1 MTARRP
7 LQVRAEDGGQ
17 MGGLATT
24 ALVRIS
30 VGDENDNP
38 PRMQEEGRTG
48 FRIPDNLR
56 KGEDTK
62 KITHRRQLKNLCRLH
77 RTDTSCRR

>member
-1 MTARRP
+1 MTTRRP
-7 LQVRAEDGGQ
+7 VQVRAEDGGQ

-24 ALVRIS
+24 ALVRIT

-38 PRMQEEGRTG
+38 PRILQEKKGRTE

-56 KGEDTK
+56 KGMTQ
-62 KITHRRQLKNLCRLH
+62 RSYLLLKCAAC
-77 RTDTSCRR
+77 TE

>member
-1 MTARRP
+1 MTTRRP

-24 ALVRIS
+24 ALVRIT

-38 PRMQEEGRTG
+38 PRILQEKKGRTE

-56 KGEDTK
+56 KGETQRK
-62 KITHRRQLKNLCRLH
+62 
-77 RTDTSCRR
+77 

>member
-1 MTARRP
+1 MTNRWP

-17 MGGLATT
+17 MGRLATT

-38 PRMQEEGRTG
+38 PRILQEKEGRTE

-56 KGEDTK
+56 KGEKWNTK
-62 KITHRRQLKNLCRLH
+62 KITYTQKSLQIAQNW
-77 RTDTSCRR
+77 

>member
-1 MTARRP
+1 MTTQP

-17 MGGLATT
+17 MGGLAST
-24 ALVRIS
+24 ALVRIT

-38 PRMQEEGRTG
+38 PRILLQEEGRTE

-62 KITHRRQLKNLCRLH
+62 IITHRRQLKNLCRLH
-77 RTDTSCRR
+77 RTVT

>member
-1 MTARRP
+1 
-7 LQVRAEDGGQ
+7 
-17 MGGLATT
+17 MGGLVTT

-38 PRMQEEGRTG
+38 PRILLQEEGRTE

-56 KGEDTK
+56 KGENTK
-62 KITHRRQLKNLCRLH
+62 KSYHG
-77 RTDTSCRR
+77 

>member
-1 MTARRP
+1 MTTRRP

-17 MGGLATT
+17 MGGLTTT
-24 ALVRIS
+24 ALVRIT

-38 PRMQEEGRTG
+38 PRILQEEGRTE

-56 KGEDTK
+56 KGEDIK
-62 KITHRRQLKNLCRLH
+62 KSYHG
-77 RTDTSCRR
+77 

>member
-1 MTARRP
+1 
-7 LQVRAEDGGQ
+7 

-24 ALVRIS
+24 ALVRIT

-38 PRMQEEGRTG
+38 PRILQEKEGRTE

-56 KGEDTK
+56 KGEGTE
-62 KITHRRQLKNLCRLH
+62 KITHRRQLKKFFLSYKLTC
-77 RTDTSCRR
+77 

>member
-1 MTARRP
+1 MTTRWP

-24 ALVRIS
+24 ALVRIT

-38 PRMQEEGRTG
+38 PRILQEQGRTE

-56 KGEDTK
+56 KGETQRK
-62 KITHRRQLKNLCRLH
+62 
-77 RTDTSCRR
+77 